1 MDSNLGLGGIGGFGA
16 IFIIFWVIA
25 SVLLPFL
32 VWGIYNQTHA
42 SRRELEKIRKAI
54 ELQVVT
60 QRQQAGLPPLKT
72 KGPIDNDPARNM

>member
-16 IFIIFWVIA
+16 LFIIFWVIA

-60 QRQQAGLPPLKT
+60 QRQQAGLQPLKP
-72 KGPIDNDPARNM
+72 KGPIDADPARNM

>member
-1 MDSNLGLGGIGGFGA
+1 MEALSGLGAAGA
-16 IFIIFWVIA
+16 ILALFWIIA
-25 SVLLPFL
+25 GLLLPFL